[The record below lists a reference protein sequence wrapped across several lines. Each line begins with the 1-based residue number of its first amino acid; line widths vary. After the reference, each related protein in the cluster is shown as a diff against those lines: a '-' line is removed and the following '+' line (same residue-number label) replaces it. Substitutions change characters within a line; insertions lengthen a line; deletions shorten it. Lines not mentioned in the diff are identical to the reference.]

1 MYYINTLKR
10 ELVDTHAYKLQPSL
24 SERVIVDGHGCHTA
38 LHFGVK
44 AKENQDKVPTLY
56 WLPKLHKKPYKARF
70 IANSSSC
77 TTTELSKLLTSC
89 LTAVK
94 KHVIKYCEKVYERS
108 GKNLFWSI
116 KNSGEILDKLKARD
130 FNATS
135 LSTYDFSTLYTTLP
149 HNLIKDK
156 LIDLIENTFQ
166 REGSPYLACSDR
178 NAFFTSEKPKKY
190 HAWSC
195 PNVCDALTFL
205 LDNIFIRF
213 GTKLYRQ
220 VVGIPM
226 GTNCAPLVADLF
238 LFCYER
244 DFMMSLSDDKQ
255 ADVIDAFNT
264 TSRYLDDILNIN
276 NVYFDNMVSQIYP
289 SELQLNKANA
299 SDTEAA
305 FLDLHLSISN
315 DIVSTKIYD
324 KRDDFDFEIVNFP
337 FLDGDVPRSTS
348 YGVYI
353 SQLIRF
359 ARASSYVADFN
370 TRNKLLTQK
379 LLKQG
384 YRYHKLRK
392 TFSKFYRR
400 YYDLISKFQVGLKS
414 LLRQGLSEPDFY
426 GDLVYKL
433 KKIVGSNNFSAQFIK
448 IISHYK
454 KIGYNINVLQ
464 QTAFLVV
471 NPITVGNFAFLF
483 NCTPVGRTSDSMM
496 VPT

>member
-1 MYYINTLKR
+1 MM
-10 ELVDTHAYKLQPSL
+10 Q
-24 SERVIVDGHGCHTA
+24 
-38 LHFGVK
+38 
-44 AKENQDKVPTLY
+44 
-56 WLPKLHKKPYKARF
+56 
-70 IANSSSC
+70 
-77 TTTELSKLLTSC
+77 
-89 LTAVK
+89 
-94 KHVIKYCEKVYERS
+94 KVYR
-108 GKNLFWSI
+108 K
-116 KNSGEILDKLKARD
+116 
-130 FNATS
+130 
-135 LSTYDFSTLYTTLP
+135 TYDSFLP
-149 HNLIKDK
+149 
-156 LIDLIENTFQ
+156 
-166 REGSPYLACSDR
+166 
-178 NAFFTSEKPKKY
+178 
-190 HAWSC
+190 
-195 PNVCDALTFL
+195 
-205 LDNIFIRF
+205 
-213 GTKLYRQ
+213 
-220 VVGIPM
+220 
-226 GTNCAPLVADLF
+226 
-238 LFCYER
+238 
-244 DFMMSLSDDKQ
+244 
-255 ADVIDAFNT
+255 
-264 TSRYLDDILNIN
+264 
-276 NVYFDNMVSQIYP
+276 
-289 SELQLNKANA
+289 
-299 SDTEAA
+299 A

-324 KRDDFDFEIVNFP
+324 KRDDFDFEIANFP

-359 ARASSYVADFN
+359 ARASSYVTDFN

-464 QTAFLVV
+464 QTACLVV

-483 NCTPVGRTSDSMM
+483 NCTLVGRTSDSMM